1 MEEEVWGCPK
11 GGLGLCPPPILGG
24 LRSPPQVHVQTAT
37 LTISMSLS
45 ASVPLGLLYAPKV
58 YVILLH
64 PERNQARTRPDPA
77 P

>member
-1 MEEEVWGCPK
+1 M
-11 GGLGLCPPPILGG
+11 
-24 LRSPPQVHVQTAT
+24 QTAT

>member
-1 MEEEVWGCPK
+1 MGLCGVLWGTSERGCVGCP
-11 GGLGLCPPPILGG
+11 
-24 LRSPPQVHVQTAT
+24 QVYIQTAT
-37 LTISMSLS
+37 LTVSMSLS

-64 PERNQARTRPDPA
+64 PERNQPRRARGEPA

>member
-1 MEEEVWGCPK
+1 M
-11 GGLGLCPPPILGG
+11 
-24 LRSPPQVHVQTAT
+24 QTAT
-37 LTISMSLS
+37 LTVSMSLS

-64 PERNQARTRPDPA
+64 PERNQPRRARGEPA

>member
-1 MEEEVWGCPK
+1 MGFWGISD
-11 GGLGLCPPPILGG
+11 PPGSHWIPI
-24 LRSPPQVHVQTAT
+24 PPQVYVQTAT
-37 LTISMSLS
+37 LTVSMSLS

-64 PERNQARTRPDPA
+64 PERNQPRRARGEPA